1 MPKELEGHLQAAG
14 LRLAIVVSRFNELV
28 TDRLLQGALDAIR
41 RHGGDLELVTV
52 VRVPG
57 AWEVPVTSKTLAS
70 TSKFDAIIGL
80 GAVVQGETPHFE
92 YVAGQ
97 AASGLAAVALETGVP
112 VIFGVLTTS
121 TMEQALDRAGA
132 KAGNKGYDAAVSS
145 IEMANL
151 LKMIRTL

>member
-41 RHGGDLELVTV
+41 RHGGDLDSVTV

-57 AWEVPVTSKTLAS
+57 AWELPVTSKTLAS

-97 AASGLAAVALETGVP
+97 AASGLATVALETGVP